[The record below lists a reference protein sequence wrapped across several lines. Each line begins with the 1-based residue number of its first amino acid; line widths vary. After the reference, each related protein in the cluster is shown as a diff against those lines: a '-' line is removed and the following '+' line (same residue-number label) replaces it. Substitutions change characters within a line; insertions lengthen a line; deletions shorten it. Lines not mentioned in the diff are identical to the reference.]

1 VVPGARG
8 DRLTMAFAAGWLR
21 GPRPPA
27 ALTRSAMTKRV
38 PTIPGAGLPYR
49 APALAGLALLLS
61 LGAAACA
68 DTAPAGDVAAQ
79 PAPGDT
85 LAPGEA
91 GEAAPGANG
100 APRALR
106 IGSSAAEAAA
116 CQQRIDQRLVSRV
129 DSLRADTTAKPSFRR
144 GEDPITA
151 VESGWPPQKPAPL
164 DESILPCHRIVVYY
178 GNPLQTRMGI
188 LGEYPK
194 DEMLQRLR
202 RQVAEWE
209 QADPET
215 PVIPGL
221 HMVAIVAQGDA
232 GTSGHYRTIM
242 RDSLIEETHR
252 WAQEVGGIF
261 FVDIQVGTDNIRNL
275 LPRMEKFLIRPDV
288 HLGIDPEFMM
298 KDGSVPGRR
307 IGTMDAADINYA
319 SEYLANLVREHNLPP
334 KVFIVHR
341 FTQNMV
347 TNTRNIQL
355 RPEVQLVMHMD
366 GWGRPFLKR
375 DTYHRHIVREP
386 VQFPGFKIFYHH
398 DSRED
403 PLMRPAD
410 VLRLWPKPLYI
421 QYQ

>member
-1 VVPGARG
+1 MTHPMNAAPRG
-8 DRLTMAFAAGWLR
+8 
-21 GPRPPA
+21 
-27 ALTRSAMTKRV
+27 RSVFR
-38 PTIPGAGLPYR
+38 AGLS
-49 APALAGLALLLS
+49 GLAAAFV
-61 LGAAACA
+61 LGAAAC
-68 DTAPAGDVAAQ
+68 GDGSRGDDAAAQ
-79 PAPGDT
+79 PGDAPADGAGGD
-85 LAPGEA
+85 ARAA
-91 GEAAPGANG
+91 G
-100 APRALR
+100 PRELR
-106 IGSSAAEAAA
+106 TGSSAADAQA
-116 CQQRIDQRLVSRV
+116 CMDRISGRLNAVV
-129 DSLRADTTAKPSFRR
+129 DSLTADTTATPSFRR
-144 GEDPITA
+144 GESPLTA
-151 VESGWPPQKPAPL
+151 KESGWWPEMPEFM
-164 DESILPCHRIVVYY
+164 DEVLLPCHRIVVYY

-194 DEMLQRLR
+194 DEMLRRLR
-202 RQVAEWE
+202 DQVAQWE

-221 HMVAIVAQGDA
+221 HMVAIVAQGEP

-242 RDSLIEETHR
+242 RDSLIMATHQ
-252 WAQEVGGIF
+252 WAREVGGIF
-261 FVDIQVGTDNIRNL
+261 FVDIQTGTEDIRNL
-275 LPRMEKFLIRPDV
+275 LPRMEKYLLEPDV

-319 SEYLANLVREHNLPP
+319 SEYLANLVREHDLPP

-347 TNTRNIQL
+347 TNVQNVQL
-355 RPEVQLVMHMD
+355 RPEVQLVIHMD

-375 DTYHRHIVREP
+375 DTYHRHVSTSP

-403 PLMRPAD
+403 PLLRPAD
-410 VLRLWPKPLYI
+410 LLRLWPRPLYV

>member
-1 VVPGARG
+1 MTRNTLDLSRDRRPLRG
-8 DRLTMAFAAGWLR
+8 TALPALLAFFALAAAGC
-21 GPRPPA
+21 GDPSPGDA
-27 ALTRSAMTKRV
+27 ASAQ
-38 PTIPGAGLPYR
+38 PGDAE
-49 APALAGLALLLS
+49 A
-61 LGAAACA
+61 GAAA
-68 DTAPAGDVAAQ
+68 
-79 PAPGDT
+79 
-85 LAPGEA
+85 EA
-91 GEAAPGANG
+91 SE
-100 APRALR
+100 RRRELR
-106 IGSSAAEAAA
+106 IGSSAEDAAA
-116 CQQRIDQRLVSRV
+116 CQQRIEGRLASVV
-129 DSLRADTTAKPSFRR
+129 DSLRADTVTAPQFRR
-144 GEDPITA
+144 GENPLTA
-151 VESGWPPQKPAPL
+151 AESGWWPEQPEFL

-194 DEMLQRLR
+194 EEMLARFR

-209 QADPET
+209 EADPDH

-221 HMVAIVAQGDA
+221 HMVAIVAQGEP

-242 RDSLIEETHR
+242 RDSLIEETYR
-252 WAQEVGGIF
+252 WAQEAGGIF
-261 FVDIQVGTDNIRNL
+261 FIDIQVGTDDIRNL

-307 IGTMDAADINYA
+307 IGTMDAVEINYA
-319 SEYLANLVREHNLPP
+319 SEFLANLVREHDLPP

-347 TNTRNIQL
+347 TNIQNIVL
-355 RPEVQLVMHMD
+355 RPEVQIVIHMD

-375 DTYHRHIVREP
+375 DTYHRHVSTAP